1 MCATSTE
8 TDTHAHAH
16 TYSRQHVT
24 ACSVVVR
31 FLLITLSVNKAKNNT
46 LNACSAHA
54 RTFSFL
60 CTSRSTLLTSSPVG
74 AVSVQGCVR
83 CWSRYVFRCVNIY
96 YTYENQRCLLRAVLF
111 KRQYM
116 FGVETVVRVHV
127 CIVSLVRVHDFYC
140 FIVRVHVLNCA
151 SDTCTC
157 FVLCQWYVYMF

>member
-1 MCATSTE
+1 VTQNVTNYQQLPPLISPNTKQQISPLPQLMKKSPVYEQDMCATSTE

-83 CWSRYVFRCVNIY
+83 CWSRYVFVCV
-96 YTYENQRCLLRAVLF
+96 
-111 KRQYM
+111 
-116 FGVETVVRVHV
+116 
-127 CIVSLVRVHDFYC
+127 
-140 FIVRVHVLNCA
+140 
-151 SDTCTC
+151 
-157 FVLCQWYVYMF
+157 